1 MSEKTEE
8 GKQMENT
15 SSIVTI
21 TTTTPEEGNNGN
33 DTTTTMTTAQIGENV
48 RAKFELK
55 TPPNELKL
63 SESENSYL

>member
-21 TTTTPEEGNNGN
+21 TTTTPGEGNNGN
-33 DTTTTMTTAQIGENV
+33 VKIPVKPQPSHCSHALRLGTGT
-48 RAKFELK
+48 R
-55 TPPNELKL
+55 
-63 SESENSYL
+63 Y